1 MPPKGHGRGRGR
13 AGGRGAKVAGRAGRA
28 QSNKQPNQGKTNPPA
43 KRAKQN
49 SQSVIAATGATEP
62 SRTANAVAAAGARP
76 KGPGATPPAGKA
88 DAVSAEAT
96 PSAPVAQP
104 ANEAKA
110 AVARQAPREASAQH
124 MPPPTTPASVPSGDR
139 ASRIDTALKQI
150 LSSPSPQHSLPPTTT
165 SSAASAAATDPRQ
178 SRPWS
183 RDDYFARVK
192 TFKPSYWFAPP
203 RQLSPMVCARFGWVC
218 DTTDTLA
225 CRCCE
230 SRITYRAPVS
240 DSDGEWT
247 ATIDAFTRRLSDAH
261 TPECPWRK
269 EVCPS
274 GFLEFPPS
282 DGDELFASFIL
293 RLRDLIRYQRE
304 TSWLPRVQSAARLA
318 PEGQL
323 QELDVDSPSPRNLA
337 ALAGF
342 PQTCADTAH
351 AACMLALF
359 GWSIRISNAQHGP
372 SSTGSSSPVG
382 PMAPSGDCN
391 GVLQCDLCGR
401 TCGVW
406 NFSALKS
413 AQSKQQAQQKHKVPE
428 EIERPTKL
436 RRTQA
441 PSAARSGHAGSAH
454 PASNPQTVEMLS
466 SYKHGRHPC
475 LGGVEPQL
483 VGQYAARRHG
493 IQPDPTQSSSL
504 CWQGHF
510 VADALLW
517 ATPLQLVGEVRPNK
531 RQQPPQSRHG
541 SGDEAAAASDDLDTN
556 DGEMDSDD
564 ETAGRTVDSCFDAR
578 VEHRSFCP
586 WVGDGDGSRPLGLHP
601 GWRQTRTVV
610 LMEIKRRQ
618 RGDLPFGAT
627 AIATAGAGNVATFS
641 AGVDQAVA
649 SDGAGGK
656 MAVDTTSVWAAL
668 RRSLHGVR

>member
-1 MPPKGHGRGRGR
+1 MPPKGRGGRGRGR
-13 AGGRGAKVAGRAGRA
+13 AGGRGAKAAGRAGRA

-49 SQSVIAATGATEP
+49 SQSVAVATSATEP
-62 SRTANAVAAAGARP
+62 AGKTNVVAAAGAKP
-76 KGPGATPPAGKA
+76 KGPGATPPARKA
-88 DAVSAEAT
+88 NAVAAEAK
-96 PSAPVAQP
+96 PAAPVAQP
-104 ANEAKA
+104 ASEAKV
-110 AVARQAPREASAQH
+110 AVARQAPCEASAQRT
-124 MPPPTTPASVPSGDR
+124 PAPATPASVPSGDR
-139 ASRIDTALKQI
+139 ASRIDSALKQI
-150 LSSPSPQHSLPPTTT
+150 LSSPSPQHALPPTTM
-165 SSAASAAATDPRQ
+165 ASAAAAAAEATSTDPTQ

-203 RQLSPMVCARFGWVC
+203 RQVSPMVCARFGWVC
-218 DTTDTLA
+218 SSTDALV
-225 CRCCE
+225 CQSCE

-240 DSDGEWT
+240 DSDEEWT

-269 EVCPS
+269 EACPS

-282 DGDELFASFIL
+282 DGDELFASFIA
-293 RLRDLIRYQRE
+293 RLRDLIQYQRE

-318 PEGQL
+318 PDGEL

-359 GWSIRISNAQHGP
+359 GWTIRISNAQHGP
-372 SSTGSSSPVG
+372 YSTGSSSPVG
-382 PMAPSGDCN
+382 PMAPGGDCN

-413 AQSKQQAQQKHKVPE
+413 TQPKKQEHQKHKVPE
-428 EIERPTKL
+428 ETERPSKL
-436 RRTQA
+436 RRTQ
-441 PSAARSGHAGSAH
+441 PPAAATSGHAGSA
-454 PASNPQTVEMLS
+454 PLASNAQTVEMLS
-466 SYKHGRHPC
+466 SYKRGRHPC

-493 IQPDPTQSSSL
+493 PVQPDPAQSSL
-504 CWQGHF
+504 LWWRGHF
-510 VADALLW
+510 VAEALLW
-517 ATPLQLVGEVRPNK
+517 ATPLRVVAESRPNK
-531 RQQPPQSRHG
+531 RQRGQQSRHG
-541 SGDEAAAASDDLDTN
+541 SANDAPPSSDDSDIN

-564 ETAGRTVDSCFDAR
+564 GFFDAR

-586 WVGDGDGSRPLGLHP
+586 WVGDGDRSRPLGLHP

-618 RGDLPFGAT
+618 RGDLPFRAT
-627 AIATAGAGNVATFS
+627 GT
-641 AGVDQAVA
+641 AGVDSVA
-649 SDGAGGK
+649 AFSAEEDEAAGSNGAGGK
-656 MAVDTTSVWAAL
+656 MALDTTSVWAAL